1 MKRKMRINACQ
12 KAILFATSLL
22 LVGCGVDETT
32 LKISTSKEAAKAL
45 TIARQSGCLNCHNV
59 GNSIV
64 GPSWVLVAERYQS
77 IPGAREMLIEKV
89 KKGGTGA
96 WSDIT
101 GGAIMPAHE
110 KRLSHEHIALIVDFI
125 LTLR

>member
-1 MKRKMRINACQ
+1 MKKITAL
-12 KAILFATSLL
+12 LFIVLVLSASSLL
-22 LVGCGVDETT
+22 SGCGVDETT
-32 LKISTSKEAAKAL
+32 LKISKSKDAAKAL

-64 GPSWVLVAERYQS
+64 GPSWGLVSERYKAV
-77 IPGAREMLIEKV
+77 PGAREMLIEKV

-125 LTLR
+125 LSLKQ